1 MERILAPLKEHG
13 RGPGLGPAGPAGAAG
28 RVLVPR
34 SPQCWAPGHSGGVA
48 RGRAASRGRRPGGL
62 GGAEGRF
69 RQGPW
74 GRLPPK
80 RHAAPRVG
88 TGRGGTSVVTARATG
103 WADIS
108 LWAAS
113 RTGLPAGPTCSALG
127 RRPGLLLA
135 WRTGRLTHSGLAEG
149 QVLAEATCPHAR
161 PLRQALTLR
170 PCPLRGTSR
179 TDSHLQCGL
188 FLGPSAPRPRYCSLG
203 NGNRGSCCRPRA
215 TCTAQ
220 AQGTRQGQEP
230 RWPQKHAGQA
240 VAGGLGRGGRPGPAP
255 QCSHCGSR
263 LSLLAWRAARWGPR
277 RPR

>member
-1 MERILAPLKEHG
+1 MCPAARSAGRQGTVAGWLEAGLRPGAGVLEGWAELREGSG
-13 RGPGLGPAGPAGAAG
+13 RGHGAACLQNVMRPLG
-28 RVLVPR
+28 WGLAEEGPPL
-34 SPQCWAPGHSGGVA
+34 SQPGPQAGQISAFGQ
-48 RGRAASRGRRPGGL
+48 RPG
-62 GGAEGRF
+62 
-69 RQGPW
+69 QGS
-74 GRLPPK
+74 
-80 RHAAPRVG
+80 PR
-88 TGRGGTSVVTARATG
+88 A
-103 WADIS
+103 
-108 LWAAS
+108 
-113 RTGLPAGPTCSALG
+113 LPAQPLG
-127 RRPGLLLA
+127 RRPRLLLA

-161 PLRQALTLR
+161 PLRRALTLR

-188 FLGPSAPRPRYCSLG
+188 FLGPSAPRPRYCPLG

-240 VAGGLGRGGRPGPAP
+240 AASGLGRGGRPGPAP
-255 QCSHCGSR
+255 QCSCCGSC